1 MCRLAVPGVQAYI
14 LDQHMQPVPVGVPGL
29 LFIGGPYVTRGYL
42 NQPAK
47 TAAVFVPN
55 PFSTDAGEED
65 RLYNTGDVFKWLAD
79 GSLEFLGRRDGQVK
93 LRGFRIELGEIESVV
108 LRWPRH
114 AVQACCA
121 VVREDAPGQK
131 RLVAYVVCAG
141 AAAGR
146 CGVVCASVAC
156 GRVCAVVHGS
166 FGVYAASQFADEQQ
180 RQAGS
185 QELAGSTSCT

>member
-1 MCRLAVPGVQAYI
+1 MGHRNHCPGDMWS
-14 LDQHMQPVPVGVPGL
+14 LNQHMQPVAVGVPGL
-29 LFIGGPYVTRGYL
+29 LFIGGPYRHPRL
-42 NQPAK
+42 PQPARQDRRRVRGQPVQLPR
-47 TAAVFVPN
+47 TGGQSRPAVH
-55 PFSTDAGEED
+55 
-65 RLYNTGDVFKWLAD
+65 TGDVFKWLPD

-141 AAAGR
+141 EG
-146 CGVVCASVAC
+146 
-156 GRVCAVVHGS
+156 
-166 FGVYAASQFADEQQ
+166 
-180 RQAGS
+180 
-185 QELAGSTSCT
+185 